1 MKKTIKIVLP
11 ILLILALLIT
21 GYWFFFRYRADLTTD
36 LLRKAADSQSAAG
49 RYSLAIRL
57 YRWAN
62 DLDPQDAEVALK
74 LAEAYRQTGNY
85 TKTENT
91 LVRAIYGA
99 PGEIRLYEALSKV
112 YVEQDK
118 LLDAQQMLDGVS
130 DPGVQEALSAKRPA
144 APVLSPESGFYSEYI
159 TVEIRCPDADAECY
173 CSTDGTYPS
182 LADEPFSGDLT
193 LPGGVTEIRAVAVSP
208 EGLVSPETYAAYTVA
223 GVIEDVNFYDK
234 ALETATQELLHREGR
249 TLRTDEL
256 WSIEELTLPEGISS
270 TEDLKLYT
278 GMNKLVAFNLGELDY
293 RFLENM
299 PELRYLELENC
310 VVTAAALEHISHCEK
325 LEVLILANCGLS
337 NVTHLGEMP
346 ALRVLDLSDNSI
358 SSIDALVNLS
368 TLDELYL
375 GHNAL
380 TGFPVLRGLKSLRI
394 LDLSYNSLEYVG
406 GVSACTALER
416 LNVSHNKLSSV
427 TPISA
432 LTELV
437 WLNASNNSLTDT
449 AALAPCTK
457 LEGFL
462 MTDNKLTD
470 VDFLSNCPN
479 IKEVNI
485 DYNDVVAVPAF
496 QVECPLESFSAAHNF
511 LEDLS
516 GLGGLQK
523 LTYVNADYNNIS
535 SINVLLTCP
544 ALVQVNVY
552 NTNVHSGGE
561 LAKKGVVVN
570 FTPGF

>member
-11 ILLILALLIT
+11 VLLILALLIA
-21 GYWFFFRYRADLTTD
+21 GYWFFFQYRADLTTD
-36 LLRKAADSQSAAG
+36 LLRRAADAQYAAG
-49 RYSLAIRL
+49 RYSLAIRF

-62 DLDPQDAEVALK
+62 DLDPQDTEVALK
-74 LAEAYRQTGNY
+74 LAEAYRQNGNY
-85 TKTENT
+85 TKTEST
-91 LVRAIYGA
+91 LVHAIYDA
-99 PGEIRLYEALSKV
+99 PGEVRLYETLSKI

-118 LLDAQQMLDGVS
+118 LLDAQQMLDGIS
-130 DPGVQEALSAKRPA
+130 DPDVQAALNAKRPA
-144 APVLSPESGFYSEYI
+144 APVLTPESGFYSEYI
-159 TVEIRCPDADAECY
+159 TVEIQCPDADAACY
-173 CSTDGTYPS
+173 CSTDGSYPS
-182 LADEPFSGDLT
+182 LESEAYSGDLT
-193 LPGGVTEIRAVAVSP
+193 LPGGETVIRAVAVNAD
-208 EGLVSPETYAAYTVA
+208 GLVSTETYAAYTVA
-223 GVIEDVNFYDK
+223 GVIEDVHFHDA

-256 WSIEELTLPEGISS
+256 WSIEELTLPEDIAS

-278 GMNKLVAFNLGELDY
+278 GMNKLVAFHLGELDY

-310 VVTAAALEHISHCEK
+310 VVTTEALRHISQCSK
-325 LEVLILANCGLS
+325 LEVLILADCGLS
-337 NVTHLGEMP
+337 NVSALGEMP
-346 ALRVLDLSDNSI
+346 ALRVLDLSNNSI
-358 SSIDALVNLS
+358 GSIDALVNLS

-394 LDLSYNSLEYVG
+394 LDLSYNALEYVG

-416 LNVSHNKLSSV
+416 LNVSHNRLSSV
-427 TPISA
+427 TPLSA

-437 WLNASNNSLTDT
+437 WLNASNNNLTDT

-479 IKEVNI
+479 IREVNI

-496 QVECPLESFSAAHNF
+496 QPDCPLETFSGAHNF
-511 LEDLS
+511 LDDLS
-516 GLGGLQK
+516 GLSGLQQ
-523 LTYVNADYNNIS
+523 LTYVNADYNNIRDIS
-535 SINVLLTCP
+535 VLLTCP